1 MKNIYHYLKNTHLK
15 FKQLTEEYDVLTY
28 LLAAI
33 LITIPLNFAFGSI
46 TCILF
51 FIVALFSVDKSNFH
65 FNKVILLPMIL
76 YCIMV
81 CSLFWTKDFN
91 ATVSGL
97 QKDILFLLM
106 PLAFFFIIPLKKS
119 SLNKVFRLYGF
130 GMCFYTLYYFSN
142 ALIRYFSTG
151 NRNVFF
157 FHELV
162 TVDLN
167 AIYMAAFASFGM
179 FYFIS
184 IKNKTII
191 DRICIFTLLFFVF
204 LLSSKSVFFIDLLL
218 IVCYYSFF
226 SKTPTDIKALTII
239 SVFFFS
245 IFSILFVER
254 VREQFL
260 MEYETAFVDN
270 TINENFG
277 TKTDVVY
284 NVSLKQAWSNEK
296 FQPNN
301 FFPGTA
307 LRVFQVRIFTEM
319 LAEQNIVFSG
329 FGHEASQ
336 QEIEKKITQH
346 QLNLGYRVFNFHNQY
361 VQTFAELGVFGF
373 IVFTVMLFLNLKN
386 AISGK
391 NLLHLVFAVTMIVLL
406 LTESIFCRQRGIV
419 FFITLFCIFNTINY
433 KDQTEFK

>member
-1 MKNIYHYLKNTHLK
+1 MKNTYHYLRKTHLK
-15 FKQLTEEYDVLTY
+15 LKQLIDEYNLLTY

-51 FIVALFSVDKSNFH
+51 FIVALLSVDKSNFR
-65 FNKVILLPMIL
+65 FNKTLLLPLIL
-76 YCIMV
+76 YLIMV
-81 CSLFWTKDFN
+81 CSLFWTKDVK

-97 QKDILFLLM
+97 QKDILFWLM
-106 PLAFFFIIPLKKS
+106 PLVFFFLIPLRKDA
-119 SLNKVFRLYGF
+119 LNKVFRLYGF
-130 GMCFYTLYYFSN
+130 GMCFYTLYYFAN
-142 ALIRYFSTG
+142 ALFRYFATG

-184 IKNKTII
+184 IRNKTIV

-260 MEYETAFVDN
+260 LEYETAFVDN

-277 TKTDVVY
+277 TKNDVVY
-284 NVSLKQAWSNEK
+284 NVSLKQAWNK
-296 FQPNN
+296 KGFQPNN

-319 LAEQNIVFSG
+319 LKEQHILFTG

-373 IVFTVMLFLNLKN
+373 LVLTGMLFMNLKN

-391 NLLHLVFAVTMIVLL
+391 NLLHLVFAVTMIILL
-406 LTESIFCRQRGIV
+406 LTESIFCRQRGII

-433 KDQTEFK
+433 KDKTEFK